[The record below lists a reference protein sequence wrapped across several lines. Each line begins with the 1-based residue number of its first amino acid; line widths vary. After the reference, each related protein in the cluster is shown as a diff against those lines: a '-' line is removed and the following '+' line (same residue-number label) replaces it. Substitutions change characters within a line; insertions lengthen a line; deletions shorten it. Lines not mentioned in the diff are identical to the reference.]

1 MKVHTEIK
9 EYIKQKNTVV
19 TVGTFDGLHRGHLKI
34 LDTMKSIAGKINGTS
49 VMVTFDPH
57 PRKIISKD
65 YNLKM
70 LTTPEEKIALLNDTG
85 IDHLLVIKFTEE
97 FSQLTSDEF
106 IKQIIVDTIGAAHM
120 VVGHDHKFGRD
131 RLGDENKLR
140 EVGKQYNFD
149 VTSVPAERINDEII
163 SSTKIR
169 NSLFEGDIEKANLFL
184 GRNYSMSGT
193 VVKGAQRGRTLG
205 FPTANIQPESP
216 DKAIVKRGVY
226 AVSCR
231 CEGEQHFGV
240 MNIGLR
246 PTFGGTPVLVIEVHL
261 LNFHRDIY
269 GKKIYIEFMKRLRD
283 EKKFETK
290 EELINQI
297 EIDKQ
302 KALQMFEAEMQN
314 INSAGRSAL
323 SN

>member
-1 MKVHTEIK
+1 MKVHTENK
-9 EYIKQKNTVV
+9 KYIKQKNTVV

-34 LDTMKSIAGKINGTS
+34 LETMKSIAGKINGTS

-70 LTTPEEKIALLNDTG
+70 LTTTEEKIALLNNAG
-85 IDHLLVIKFTEE
+85 IDNLLVVKFTEE

-140 EVGKQYNFD
+140 EFGRLYNFD
-149 VTSVPAERINDEII
+149 VTSVPVERINDEII

-193 VVKGAQRGRTLG
+193 VVKGSQRGRTLG
-205 FPTANIQPESP
+205 FPTANIQPDSP
-216 DKAIVKRGVY
+216 DKAIAKRGVY

-231 CEGEQHFGV
+231 CEDEQQFGI

-261 LNFHRDIY
+261 LNFNKDIY
-269 GKKIYIEFMKRLRD
+269 GKKLTVDFMKKLRD

-290 EELINQI
+290 EELIHQI

-302 KALQMFEAEMQN
+302 KAVQMFETEMQN
-314 INSAGRSAL
+314 INSADGSDLR
-323 SN
+323 N

>member
-70 LTTPEEKIALLNDTG
+70 LTTPEEKIALLNDAG
-85 IDHLLVIKFTEE
+85 IDHLLVIRFTEE

-184 GRNYSMSGT
+184 GRSYSMNGT

-205 FPTANIQPESP
+205 FPTANIQPDSP

-226 AVSCR
+226 AVACK
-231 CEGEQHFGV
+231 CEGEQHFGI

-261 LNFHRDIY
+261 LNFNRDIY

-290 EELINQI
+290 EKLINQI